1 VLKEKQKEQ
10 RKTLQD
16 QSAVFMS
23 YEEWLR
29 SLNLPEEAEKWRHR
43 KNKRILLLEK
53 PNSMSL
59 NAINDPYEYTGLSG
73 FSMAV
78 TAQGVK
84 FASKDKPKDVAFI
97 DVGRVIKVYSEDD
110 SSLLAALQL
119 AQQKWGEVQ
128 LSGSEEYKR
137 HCVHLAIEHNINI
150 SNPDLKAQIK
160 AGRKRDEVA
169 IKPEVGQRVT
179 FHAHN
184 SKATLTGKI
193 VTIEETT
200 GTVTLRAGSMDIQIF
215 SAKGY
220 FTETAP
226 LEHSHTREHALERAK
241 KHVGEN
247 GSVFFARGEGIY
259 RGPIVETTP
268 MFALQKTNKD
278 TITLHRL
285 KDLEGFDEKL
295 VGNQDVVVRKTAGMG
310 TVAIEPRQVEKEKGR
325 GWAR

>member
-43 KNKRILLLEK
+43 KNKRILLLE
-53 PNSMSL
+53 MSDNMII
-59 NAINDPYEYTGLSG
+59 NAINAPLEYTGLSG
-73 FSMAV
+73 FSMTV
-78 TAQGVK
+78 TAQDVK
-84 FASKDKPKDVAFI
+84 FTSHDKPKAVAFI

-119 AQQKWGEVQ
+119 AQQKWGKVQ

-137 HCVHLAIEHNINI
+137 HCVRLAIKHNINI
-150 SNPDLKAQIK
+150 SNPELKAQIE
-160 AGRKRDEVA
+160 AGRKRDEVG
-169 IKPEVGQRVT
+169 IKPEAGQRVT

-184 SKATLTGKI
+184 SKATLTGQVVAI
-193 VTIEETT
+193 DEMT
-200 GTVTLRAGSMDIQIF
+200 GTVTLRAGSMNIPIF

-220 FTETAP
+220 FTQTAP
-226 LEHSHTREHALERAK
+226 LEHTHTREYALERAK
-241 KHVGEN
+241 KHAGEN

-259 RGPIVETTP
+259 RGSIVETTP
-268 MFALQKTNKD
+268 TFALQKTNQD

-285 KDLEGFDEKL
+285 KDLEDFDEKL
-295 VGNQDVVVRKTAGMG
+295 LGNQDVVVRKTAGMG
-310 TVAIEPRQVEKEKGR
+310 TVSIEPRQVEKEKER
-325 GWAR
+325 GWGR